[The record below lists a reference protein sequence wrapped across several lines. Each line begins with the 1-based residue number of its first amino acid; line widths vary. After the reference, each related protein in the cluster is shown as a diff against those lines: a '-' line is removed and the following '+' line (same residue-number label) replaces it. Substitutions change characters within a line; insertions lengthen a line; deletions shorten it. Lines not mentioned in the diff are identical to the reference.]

1 MKKILSPLLASLI
14 FATFGTVLL
23 SACNSNAQAPE
34 QDKSRTPKVGV
45 FVVAKSS
52 VPISVELAG
61 RVSTKGI
68 AEIRPQVGGILEKQ
82 LFTEGAQV
90 KAGQVLYQIDA
101 SSYQAVYASAK
112 AAVVKAEATLKASE
126 VTAKRNE
133 GLAKIEAISQ
143 QTADDSQ
150 AAVEE
155 NRAALEV
162 AKAALET
169 ARINLEHTR
178 ITAPISGRV
187 DLSAVVPGAL
197 LSAAQ
202 TTALTTVRQLDP
214 LVVDVKQSSTELLR
228 LRQELKADS
237 QRKRGE
243 EVPVKLI
250 LEDGSTYAHEAR
262 LQFDGV
268 SVDTSTGMVT
278 LRATVPNPEGVL
290 LPGMYVKAQIQEGR
304 INEAILVPQEGVT
317 RRPSGDAIANVVG
330 EDGRLA
336 ERKLTLGRAVGNK
349 WLVTAGLQAGDKL
362 VVEGL
367 KKAVLGDAVTAVPA
381 GAASAPAGGA
391 GKR

>member
-1 MKKILSPLLASLI
+1 MKKPTLFLAHILVAALGSL
-14 FATFGTVLL
+14 LL
-23 SACNSNAQAPE
+23 SACHSSAQAPE
-34 QDKSRTPKVGV
+34 QDKGRTPKVGV

-101 SSYQAVYASAK
+101 SSYQAAYASAK

-187 DLSAVVPGAL
+187 DFSAVVPGAL

-202 TTALTTVRQLDP
+202 STALTTVRQLDP

-237 QRKRGE
+237 QRKRGQ
-243 EVPVKLI
+243 EVPVKLV
-250 LEDGSTYAHEAR
+250 LEDGSSYAHEGR

-290 LPGMYVKAQIQEGR
+290 LPGMYVKAQVQEGH
-304 INEAILVPQEGVT
+304 IDDAILVPQEGVT
-317 RRPSGDAIANVVG
+317 RRPSGDAIATVVG
-330 EDGRLA
+330 DDGRLA

-349 WLVTAGLQAGDKL
+349 WLVTAGLQAGDKI

-367 KKAVLGDAVTAVPA
+367 KKAALGDVVTAVPA